1 MRKLNIANLKKSIGY
16 KKACI
21 INKYNFYFDDFD
33 IRSVEDSSW
42 VLSFGKDNA
51 FVKQK
56 KKQGSCLGFLGKKA
70 IISRAD
76 FRMTGISSWSF
87 QLSSKVVLS
96 RVTNC

>member
-21 INKYNFYFDDFD
+21 INKSNFYFVDFD
-33 IRSVEDSSW
+33 IRWVEDSCW

-56 KKQGSCLGFLGKKA
+56 KNK
-70 IISRAD
+70 D
-76 FRMTGISSWSF
+76 P
-87 QLSSKVVLS
+87 V
-96 RVTNC
+96 

>member
-33 IRSVEDSSW
+33 IRWVEDSSW

-56 KKQGSCLGFLGKKA
+56 KTR
-70 IISRAD
+70 I
-76 FRMTGISSWSF
+76 
-87 QLSSKVVLS
+87 LS
-96 RVTNC
+96 RISWKKGNYF